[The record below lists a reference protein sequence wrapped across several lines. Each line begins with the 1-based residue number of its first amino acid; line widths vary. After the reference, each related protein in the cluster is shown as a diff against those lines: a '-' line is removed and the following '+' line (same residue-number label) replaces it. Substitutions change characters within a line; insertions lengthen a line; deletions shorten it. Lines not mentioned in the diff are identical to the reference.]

1 MLSYI
6 AIYPETLE
14 LMEEYSEADRYLLIA
29 AMLSYGTT
37 GVEPEFSDAKKYVWK
52 SLKQAVDRMSAK
64 SEAQRSNR
72 QKKTEPAEPTETKK
86 TKPNQLNQT
95 EPTEPTET
103 ELTYDNDKEN
113 DTDTETEC
121 VSETEEEEEED
132 DKSLLICARAREE
145 ADQAWQMSFGRK
157 PTPAALERLER
168 TVRLCGFDAGIVSE
182 AIRIAAQK
190 MPADPLKYVLTLLN
204 DWHNAAVKTAADLDT
219 YLALYERA
227 NDKGGTWEDT
237 QAMLE
242 FRHRRRSDTA

>member
-72 QKKTEPAEPTETKK
+72 QKKAEPTETKK
-86 TKPNQLNQT
+86 TKPNQPNQT

-113 DTDTETEC
+113 DTETEC
-121 VSETEEEEEED
+121 VSETEEEEED

-227 NDKGGTWEDT
+227 NDKGCTWEDT
-237 QAMLE
+237 QAMLA

>member
-86 TKPNQLNQT
+86 TKVNQPNQS

-113 DTDTETEC
+113 DTENDTEHL
-121 VSETEEEEEED
+121 SEEEEEEED
-132 DKSLLICARAREE
+132 DNDLLICARAREE
-145 ADQAWQMSFGRK
+145 ADQAWQMSFGKK
-157 PTPAALERLER
+157 PTPAVLERLVHM
-168 TVRLCGFDAGIVSE
+168 VRVCGFDAGIVSE

-190 MPADPLKYVLTLLN
+190 MAADPLKYVLTLLS

-227 NDKGGTWEDT
+227 NGRGSTWDDT
-237 QAMLE
+237 QDLLK